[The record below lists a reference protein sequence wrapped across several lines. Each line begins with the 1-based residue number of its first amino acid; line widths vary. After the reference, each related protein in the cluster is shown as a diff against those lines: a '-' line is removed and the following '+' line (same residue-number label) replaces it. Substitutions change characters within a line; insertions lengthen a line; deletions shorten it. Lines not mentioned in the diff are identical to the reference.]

1 MTRIALVLPLVLA
14 AACAPAGRPAPQ
26 SAEAPLA
33 AVLRGPAG
41 ETVLRGQVRR
51 NPDGSA
57 QLTAV
62 TTRGAAC
69 QGLFLAGGEGVI
81 TCDGAEP
88 VRLDVPPALYA
99 EPSGQ
104 GLVRAGNSLVA
115 LGWGSGAEVPALR
128 ALF

>member
-1 MTRIALVLPLVLA
+1 MTRLALLLPILL

-26 SAEAPLA
+26 SAEAPVA

-57 QLTAV
+57 QLSAA

-69 QGLFLAGGEGVI
+69 TGLFLAGGEGVI

-88 VRLDVPPALYA
+88 VRLGVPPALYA

-104 GLVRAGNSLVA
+104 GLVRAGNTTLVA